1 MRLISKLTVIAVAL
15 VAAAPLFG
23 QNAISVRAGMIN
35 VADGEVFLAGKAV
48 EPKGSDI
55 IQISAGDLLKT
66 GEGRAEVLLTPGAFL
81 RMPDQ
86 SAFTLDRTNL
96 EDVRLT
102 LTSGSVLVEVAELLE
117 SNSITVKLRDA
128 EITLSKGGLYRFSA
142 DPANIRVFEGE
153 ALVRTPAGE
162 QKLKKSRQ
170 LTESAGVWQA
180 GRFDTDDTDALFRWS
195 RRRSEYV
202 AMANRSSARTVSSFA
217 GAWGGRTSG
226 WYYNPYFGTMTF
238 IPMFANAGSPFG
250 YYYYSP
256 FLVYRA
262 YERPYP
268 GYGYGGGGSG
278 GGNGSSNAS
287 SVRGAYGIG
296 SGTPARP
303 DSSAYARGERS
314 TSRGS
319 GPGAPSVG
327 ASAPARSAPS
337 APSAPISI
345 GGSGRGTGRQ

>member
-1 MRLISKLTVIAVAL
+1 MRLFSKSIVIAIAL
-15 VAAAPLFG
+15 LAAAPLFG

-102 LTSGSVLVEVAELLE
+102 LTSGSVLIEVAELLE
-117 SNSITVKLRDA
+117 SNSITVKLHDA
-128 EITLSKGGLYRFSA
+128 EITLSKGGLYSFSA

-170 LTESAGVWQA
+170 LTESAGIWQV
-180 GRFDTDDTDALFRWS
+180 GKFDTDDTDALFRWS

-226 WYYNPYFGTMTF
+226 WLYNPYFGTMTF

-268 GYGYGGGGSG
+268 GYGYGGGGG
-278 GGNGSSNAS
+278 GGNGSPNAS
-287 SVRGAYGIG
+287 AVRGAYGLG
-296 SGTPARP
+296 TGTPARP
-303 DSSAYARGERS
+303 DSSAYSRGEQRS
-314 TSRGS
+314 TSRDS
-319 GPGAPSVG
+319 GPSAPSVG
-327 ASAPARSAPS
+327 VSAPS

-345 GGSGRGTGRQ
+345 GGSGRGTSRQ